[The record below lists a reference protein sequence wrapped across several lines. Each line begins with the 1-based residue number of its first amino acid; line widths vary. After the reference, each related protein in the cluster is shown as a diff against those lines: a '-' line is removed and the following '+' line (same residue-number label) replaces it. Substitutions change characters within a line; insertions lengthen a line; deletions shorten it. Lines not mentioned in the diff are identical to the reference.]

1 MQDYKVALVF
11 CLYVLNINS
20 KDIRIE
26 KARSVVG
33 NRLLGLLVFIVTL
46 NNHSALS
53 CSGSI

>member
-11 CLYVLNINS
+11 CLYVYDINS

-26 KARSVVG
+26 KARSVEG
-33 NRLLGLLVFIVTL
+33 NISLGLLVFIVTF

-53 CSGSI
+53 CCGSI